1 MELATIFICA
11 DCININTVKE
21 EINKISD
28 YGLCCYCNQNKDNV
42 ANREVVFNFFK
53 SRFMQS
59 VIPLH
64 DCNSHKIGMFYYGD
78 DNLGVS
84 NIQDMIEYLKLG
96 SEDLKYDLTEYI
108 LSSINEN
115 EDLFVYNDGTIEYN
129 DYEDKWSEFISSV
142 SHKYRFFNDEAKI
155 FLDSL
160 FAIIHENGVV
170 IDSVIKKLDPGIS
183 LFRAR
188 IANNSIERGK
198 IFGDPASQLGPVPSN
213 LASEQRMTPTGISA
227 FYASMERDT
236 CFSEVRSITGD
247 TVMSAEFRTTKTLR
261 LLDLKA
267 LNSISEINFCPLDEN
282 FVDNSHK
289 SQFIKGLIFLL
300 SKPASQRG
308 SSTYLETQIIFEY
321 LRINFGSDIHGLVFS
336 SVQTGMGGV
345 NIVLFPEHSQVQP
358 FFYNSQKTS
367 ECVEYQHKDVFDN
380 LDTFYSYD
388 IRTSGENI
396 VLKDNISCLRLVEN
410 SIKLHYIKAVITEA
424 KEFDTHPHLNPQ
436 DDLTTSK

>member
-1 MELATIFICA
+1 M
-11 DCININTVKE
+11 KE
-21 EINKISD
+21 EITKISN
-28 YGLCCYCNQNKDNV
+28 YGLCCYCSKNKTNV
-42 ANREVVFNFFK
+42 AGKEVVFNIFK

-64 DCNSHKIGMFYYGD
+64 DCNSHKIGMFYYGSD
-78 DNLGVS
+78 DLGVS
-84 NIQDMIEYLKLG
+84 DIPNMIAFLNVG
-96 SEDLKYDLTEYI
+96 SERLENDLVDYF
-108 LSSINEN
+108 LSSSLIDEN
-115 EDLFVYNDGTIEYN
+115 EDLFIYNDGAIEYN
-129 DYEDKWSEFISSV
+129 NYEDKWSEFIDSV
-142 SHKYRFFNDEAKI
+142 SHKHRFFNDEAKI

-160 FAIIHENGVV
+160 FAIIHENGV
-170 IDSVIKKLDPGIS
+170 ILDSVIKKIDPGIS

-261 LLDLKA
+261 LLDLKV
-267 LNSISEINFCPLDEN
+267 LNRISEMNFCPLDEN

-289 SQFIKGLIFLL
+289 SHFIKGLIFLL

-367 ECVEYQHKDVFDN
+367 ECVEYQHKDVFDS

-424 KEFDTHPHLNPQ
+424 KEFDTYPHLNPQ